1 MDWTG
6 WTGPNFEMKP
16 IYQQLAKG
24 EVLHPIRG
32 DFEMNSLC
40 VGEWMIWLH
49 LIWPA
54 AINVIKLSVGFVAG
68 TCNNLLPSDESLY

>member
-40 VGEWMIWLH
+40 VGE
-49 LIWPA
+49 
-54 AINVIKLSVGFVAG
+54 
-68 TCNNLLPSDESLY
+68 